1 MGELYPVLSCFSGA
15 DLAALVRE
23 ASVQTLKEF
32 MKSRSDENST
42 QLEIQVTLQHFEQAL
57 LKVRPSVSKEVKQSF
72 CIHQFRLT

>member
-1 MGELYPVLSCFSGA
+1 MGEFYPVLSCFSGA

-32 MKSRSDENST
+32 MKSRNDENST

-57 LKVRPSVSKEVKQSF
+57 LKVRPSVSKEVQQSF
-72 CIHQFRLT
+72 